1 MEAESWLAKNI
12 QPITL
17 VFLLFSYFFFALL
30 SVFELE
36 TRGAYVELLGQ
47 CMIIVITA
55 AFAGKSVEKVVE
67 IRARGKPEGE
77 KNGMA

>member
-1 MEAESWLAKNI
+1 MENKDSWVTKNL
-12 QPITL
+12 QAITL
-17 VFLLFSYFFFALL
+17 IFLLFSYFFFALL
-30 SVFELE
+30 SVFEFE

-67 IRARGKPEGE
+67 I
-77 KNGMA
+77 KNRKKD

>member
-1 MEAESWLAKNI
+1 VENKDSWVTKNL
-12 QPITL
+12 QAITL
-17 VFLLFSYFFFALL
+17 IFLLFSYFFFALL
-30 SVFELE
+30 SVFEFE

-67 IRARGKPEGE
+67 I
-77 KNGMA
+77 KNRKKE

>member
-1 MEAESWLAKNI
+1 MENKDSWVTKNL
-12 QPITL
+12 QAITL
-17 VFLLFSYFFFALL
+17 IFLLFSYFFFALL
-30 SVFELE
+30 SVFEFE

-67 IRARGKPEGE
+67 I
-77 KNGMA
+77 KNRKKE

>member
-1 MEAESWLAKNI
+1 MENEDSWVTKNL
-12 QPITL
+12 QAITL
-17 VFLLFSYFFFALL
+17 IFLLFSYFFFALL
-30 SVFELE
+30 SVFEFE

-67 IRARGKPEGE
+67 I
-77 KNGMA
+77 KNRKKE

>member
-1 MEAESWLAKNI
+1 VENKDSWVTKNL
-12 QPITL
+12 QAITL
-17 VFLLFSYFFFALL
+17 IFLLFSYFFFALL

-67 IRARGKPEGE
+67 IKHRKKE
-77 KNGMA
+77 

>member
-1 MEAESWLAKNI
+1 VENEDSWVTKNL
-12 QPITL
+12 QAITL
-17 VFLLFSYFFFALL
+17 IFLLFSYFFFALL
-30 SVFELE
+30 SVFEFE

-67 IRARGKPEGE
+67 I
-77 KNGMA
+77 KNRKKE

>member
-1 MEAESWLAKNI
+1 MENKDSWVTKNL
-12 QPITL
+12 QAITL
-17 VFLLFSYFFFALL
+17 IFLLFSYFFFALL
-30 SVFELE
+30 SVFEME

-67 IRARGKPEGE
+67 I
-77 KNGMA
+77 KNRKKE

>member
-1 MEAESWLAKNI
+1 MENKDSWVTKNL
-12 QPITL
+12 QAITL
-17 VFLLFSYFFFALL
+17 IFLLFSYFFFALL
-30 SVFELE
+30 SVFEME

-67 IRARGKPEGE
+67 I
-77 KNGMA
+77 KNRKKD